1 VVKKFKM
8 KLKKG
13 LNFFDVFSIA
23 TGAMISSGIFILP
36 GLAFARTGPA
46 VFISYFL
53 AGILAQIGIFS
64 IIELSTAMPKAGGDY
79 YFINRSLGPFIGTI
93 SGFLSWFALS
103 LKSAFAIFGISEII
117 FIFTGFP
124 VLISSIS
131 VCIFFIILNSIGVK
145 EAAKF
150 QVSLVTGLLIL
161 MVLYIIFGFSKINTS
176 HFYPLAPQGINPIF
190 VTAGFIFI
198 SFGGL
203 LKVAS
208 VSEEV
213 KNPKKNIPLGMI
225 VSVITVTIIYTLI
238 LIVTVGV
245 LPAAKFSDSLTPIA
259 DAAKNIAGT
268 PGFIIISIAALLAF
282 ITTANAGIMSA
293 SRYPLAL
300 SRDNLLPNAIS
311 KINKRFKTPVPSIFV
326 TGLFIVLAL
335 QLPLE
340 MLVKAA
346 SVVILTAYVLTNLA
360 VIILRE
366 SKLKNYRPS
375 FKAPLY
381 PWLQIFGIIVFSFFI
396 IDLGLEAIEISLAF
410 LLISVSSYL
419 FYGKKKYAG
428 EYALLHL
435 LKRITDN
442 RLADH
447 ILETE
452 FRDILCDRDNI
463 KPDKFDRL
471 VRNAK
476 ILDLEGPLEIDQL
489 FEIISENISPE
500 IEIDKEEIFN
510 LLKNRQEDCNTAISP
525 LIAIPHII
533 IEGSDQFFLMLI
545 RCKEGIKFTSKE
557 DSVKAVFAFIGT
569 KEDRAFHL
577 KTLAAIAT
585 LVQQEDF
592 EEKWLN
598 AGDIHYLKDMVL
610 LSKRM
615 RFIK

>member
-1 VVKKFKM
+1 M

-46 VFISYFL
+46 VIISYFL
-53 AGILAQIGIFS
+53 AGILALIGIFS

-103 LKSAFAIFGISEII
+103 LKSAFAIFGISGII
-117 FIFTGFP
+117 FIMTGFP
-124 VLISSIS
+124 VVISSILI
-131 VCIFFIILNSIGVK
+131 CIFFIILNSIGVK

-150 QVSLVTGLLIL
+150 QVSLVSGLLIL
-161 MVLYIIFGFSKINTS
+161 MVLYIMLGFPKINTS
-176 HFYPLAPQGINPIF
+176 HFYPFAPQGISPIIA
-190 VTAGFIFI
+190 TTGFIFI

-208 VSEEV
+208 ISEEV

-225 VSVITVTIIYTLI
+225 VSIITVTMIYTLI
-238 LIVTVGV
+238 LIVTVGI
-245 LPAAKFSDSLTPIA
+245 LPATKLSGSLTPIA
-259 DAAKNIAGT
+259 DAAKNIIGT
-268 PGFIIISIAALLAF
+268 PGFIIFSIAALLAF

-300 SRDNLLPNAIS
+300 SRDNLLPNAVS
-311 KINKRFKTPVPSIFV
+311 KINKRFKTPVTSILI
-326 TGLFIVLAL
+326 TGVFIVLAL

-346 SVVILTAYVLTNLA
+346 SVVILNAYVMTNLA

-381 PWLQIFGIIVFSFFI
+381 PWLQIFGIIIYSFFI

-410 LLISVSSYL
+410 LLISIGFYL
-419 FYGKKKYAG
+419 LYGKKKYAG

-442 RLADH
+442 RLSDH

-452 FRDILCDRDNI
+452 FRDVLIERDNI
-463 KPDKFDRL
+463 KHDKFDKL
-471 VRNAK
+471 IKTAK
-476 ILDLEGPLEIDQL
+476 ILDLEGPLERDQL
-489 FEIISENISPE
+489 FEIISENVYRAV
-500 IEIDKEEIFN
+500 EIDKEEIFT
-510 LLKNRQEDCNTAISP
+510 LLQKRQEESNTAISP
-525 LIAIPHII
+525 FVAIPHIVI
-533 IEGSDQFFLMLI
+533 DGSNHFFLMLI
-545 RCKEGIKFTSKE
+545 RCKEGIKFTSEE
-557 DSVKAVFAFIGT
+557 DAVKAIFAFIGT
-569 KEDRAFHL
+569 EEKREFHL

-585 LVQQEDF
+585 LVKKTDF
-592 EEKWLN
+592 EKQWLSAEN
-598 AGDIHYLKDMVL
+598 THYLRDMVL

-615 RFIK
+615 RFDK

>member
-1 VVKKFKM
+1 M
-8 KLKKG
+8 KLKKE

-36 GLAFARTGPA
+36 GLAFARTGPS

-53 AGILAQIGIFS
+53 AGILALIGIFS

-117 FIFTGFP
+117 YITTGFP
-124 VLISSIS
+124 TLTSSII
-131 VCIFFIILNSIGVK
+131 VCVFFVLLNIIGVK

-150 QVSLVTGLLIL
+150 QVSLVSGLLIL
-161 MVLYIIFGFSKINTS
+161 MVLYIIFGFSKIDTS
-176 HFYPLAPQGINPIF
+176 YYYPFTPKGINPIF
-190 VTAGFIFI
+190 ATAGFIFI

-208 VSEEV
+208 VSEEI

-225 VSVITVTIIYTLI
+225 FSVVTVTLIYTLI

-245 LPAAKFSDSLTPIA
+245 LPAKDFSGSLTPIA
-259 DAAKNIAGT
+259 DAARIITGT

-311 KINKRFKTPVPSIFV
+311 KVNKRFKTPVLSICI
-326 TGLFIVLAL
+326 TGLFILLAL

-346 SVVILTAYVLTNLA
+346 SVVILTSYVLTNLA

-375 FKAPLY
+375 FKTPFY
-381 PWLQIFGIIVFSFFI
+381 PWLQIFGIIIFSFFI
-396 IDLGLEAIEISLAF
+396 IDLGLEAIEITTAF
-410 LLISVSSYL
+410 LLISISIYL
-419 FYGKKKYAG
+419 FYGRKKSAG

-435 LKRITDN
+435 LKRITDKK
-442 RLADH
+442 LTDH
-447 ILETE
+447 ILESE
-452 FRDILCDRDNI
+452 FRDIIIERDNI
-463 KPDKFDRL
+463 KHDKFDNL
-471 VRNAK
+471 VKTAT
-476 ILDLEGPLEIDQL
+476 ILDLEGPMEREHL
-489 FEIISENISPE
+489 FKIISKNISDA
-500 IEIDKEEIFN
+500 IEMKEEEVFT
-510 LLKNRQEDCNTAISP
+510 LLQKRQADCNTAISP
-525 LIAIPHII
+525 FIAIPHII
-533 IEGSDQFFLMLI
+533 IEGSGHFFLMLI
-545 RCKEGIKFTSKE
+545 RCKEGIKFTPEE
-557 DSVKAVFAFIGT
+557 DSVKAIFVFVGT

-577 KTLAAIAT
+577 KTLAAIST
-585 LVQQEDF
+585 LVQPDDF

-598 AGDIHYLKDMVL
+598 AENTHYLRDMVL
-610 LSKRM
+610 LSERM
-615 RFIK
+615 RFSIGKK

>member
-1 VVKKFKM
+1 M

-53 AGILAQIGIFS
+53 AGILALIGIFS
-64 IIELSTAMPKAGGDY
+64 IIELTTAMPKAGGDY

-117 FIFTGFP
+117 FIVTGFP
-124 VLISSIS
+124 VLISSIL
-131 VCIFFIILNSIGVK
+131 VCIFFILLNMIGVK

-150 QVSLVTGLLIL
+150 QVSLVSGLLII
-161 MVLYIIFGFSKINTS
+161 MVLYIIFGFSKINLS
-176 HFYPLAPQGINPIF
+176 HFYPFAPKGINPIF

-245 LPAAKFSDSLTPIA
+245 LPAATFSGSLTPIA

-311 KINKRFKTPVPSIFV
+311 KVNKRFKTPVLSIFI

-346 SVVILTAYVLTNLA
+346 SVVILTAYVLTNLS

-381 PWLQIFGIIVFSFFI
+381 PWLQILGIIVFSFFI
-396 IDLGLEAIEISLAF
+396 IDLGLEAIEISIAF
-410 LLISVSSYL
+410 LLIGVSFYL
-419 FYGKKKYAG
+419 FYGKKKYKG

-442 RLADH
+442 KLTDH
-447 ILETE
+447 ILESE
-452 FRDILCDRDNI
+452 FRDIIIERDNI
-463 KPDKFDRL
+463 KHDKFDNL
-471 VRNAK
+471 VKTAT
-476 ILDLEGPLEIDQL
+476 ILDLQGPLEMDQL
-489 FEIISENISPE
+489 FEIISENISNE
-500 IEIDKEEIFN
+500 IEIDKEEIFT

-525 LIAIPHII
+525 FIAIPHII
-533 IEGSDQFFLMLI
+533 IEGSGHFFLMLI

-557 DSVKAVFAFIGT
+557 DSVKAIFAFIGT

-585 LVQQEDF
+585 LVQQDDF

-598 AGDIHYLKDMVL
+598 AENAHYLRDMVL
-610 LSKRM
+610 LSKRLK
-615 RFIK
+615 FFKGKK

>member
-1 VVKKFKM
+1 M

-53 AGILAQIGIFS
+53 AGILALIGIFS
-64 IIELSTAMPKAGGDY
+64 IVELSTAMPKAGGDY

-103 LKSAFAIFGISEII
+103 LKSAFAIFGISELI
-117 FIFTGFP
+117 FIVTGFP
-124 VLISSIS
+124 TFISSIL
-131 VCIFFIILNSIGVK
+131 VCVFFVVLNSVGVK

-150 QVSLVTGLLIL
+150 QVSLVSGLLIL

-176 HFYPLAPQGINPIF
+176 HFSPFAPNGINPIF

-213 KNPKKNIPLGMI
+213 KNPKKNIPFGMI
-225 VSVITVTIIYTLI
+225 FSVIAVTIIYTLI

-245 LPAAKFSDSLTPIA
+245 LPTTIFSGSLTPIA
-259 DAAKNIAGT
+259 DAAKNIIGT
-268 PGFIIISIAALLAF
+268 PGFIIITIAALLAF

-311 KINKRFKTPVPSIFV
+311 KVNKRFKTPVLSILI
-326 TGLFIVLAL
+326 TGLFIILAL
-335 QLPLE
+335 LLPLE

-381 PWLQIFGIIVFSFFI
+381 PWMQIFGILIFSFFI

-410 LLISVSSYL
+410 LLISVSFYM
-419 FYGKKKYAG
+419 FYGRKKYAG

-442 RLADH
+442 RLTDH

-463 KPDKFDRL
+463 KPDKFDKL
-471 VRNAK
+471 VKNAK
-476 ILDLEGPLEIDQL
+476 ILDLHGPLGIDQL
-489 FEIISENISPE
+489 FEIISENVSPE
-500 IEIDKEEIFN
+500 IEIDKEEIFT

-525 LIAIPHII
+525 FIAIPHII
-533 IEGSDQFFLMLI
+533 IEGSGHFFLMLI

-585 LVQQEDF
+585 LVQQENF

-598 AGDIHYLKDMVL
+598 AKDIHYLKDMVL

>member
-1 VVKKFKM
+1 M
-8 KLKKG
+8 KLKKE
-13 LNFFDVFSIA
+13 LNFFNVFSIA

-46 VFISYFL
+46 VIISYFL
-53 AGILAQIGIFS
+53 AGIFALIGIFS

-103 LKSAFAIFGISEII
+103 LKSAFAIFGISGII
-117 FIFTGFP
+117 FIVTGFP
-124 VLISSIS
+124 VLISSIL
-131 VCIFFIILNSIGVK
+131 VCIFFILLNMIGIK

-150 QVSLVTGLLIL
+150 QVSLVSVLLIL
-161 MVLYIIFGFSKINTS
+161 MVLYIIFGFSKINTF
-176 HFYPLAPQGINPIF
+176 HFYPFAPKGINPIF
-190 VTAGFIFI
+190 ATTGFIFI

-208 VSEEV
+208 VSEEI

-225 VSVITVTIIYTLI
+225 VSVITVTILYTLI

-245 LPAAKFSDSLTPIA
+245 LPASTFSGSLTPIA

-300 SRDNLLPNAIS
+300 SRDNLLPDAIS
-311 KINKRFKTPVPSIFV
+311 TVSKRFKTPVHSIFI

-346 SVVILTAYVLTNLA
+346 SVVILTTYVLTNLA

-396 IDLGLEAIEISLAF
+396 IDLGLEAIEISVAF
-410 LLISVSSYL
+410 LLISVSFYL
-419 FYGKKKYAG
+419 FYGRKKYAG

-442 RLADH
+442 RLTDH
-447 ILETE
+447 ILESE

-463 KPDKFDRL
+463 KPDKFDNL
-471 VRNAK
+471 VKTAK
-476 ILDLEGPLEIDQL
+476 ILDLNGPLEMDQL
-489 FEIISENISPE
+489 FEIISENISKE
-500 IEIDKEEIFN
+500 IEIDKEEIFT

-525 LIAIPHII
+525 FIAIPHII
-533 IEGSDQFFLMLI
+533 IEGSGHFFLMLI

-557 DSVKAVFAFIGT
+557 NSVKAVFAFIGT

-585 LVQQEDF
+585 LVQQDDF

-598 AGDIHYLKDMVL
+598 AEDIHYLRDMVL

-615 RFIK
+615 RFSVK